1 MTVSDPTRGD
11 CWELMLDLER
21 QARYYGRLADRYS
34 VMYRG
39 IRYALL
45 LGVLLEGALLFFL
58 SGDALLLLA
67 VGGSGA
73 LALVFV
79 TVLDAVT
86 NYAETSALLR
96 STSLMCDELN
106 VEAQRLWR
114 DIEAFRVPDD
124 GAEERYNQLV
134 DRWSRAT
141 LRVFLE
147 THDRDNLVAARE
159 AYEIVSSRYA
169 R

>member
-96 STSLMCDELN
+96 STSLMCDELK

>member
-1 MTVSDPTRGD
+1 MRVSDPTRGD

-34 VMYRG
+34 VMYRV

-45 LGVLLEGALLFFL
+45 LGVLLEGALLYFF

-67 VGGSGA
+67 VGGFGA
-73 LALVFV
+73 LALGSV
-79 TVLDAVT
+79 TVFDAVT
-86 NYAETSALLR
+86 NYAEASESLR
-96 STSLMCDELN
+96 SASLLCDELN

-134 DRWSRAT
+134 DRWSRAA
-141 LRVFLE
+141 LRVSLE
-147 THDRDNLVAARE
+147 TDDHDNLVAARE